1 MFYNFNYFNNLRK
14 LKFVCFSWKIKCLIL
29 LMHGATMKLI
39 LLTVIADAQMMSPF
53 NIESVKDVKYV
64 KWE

>member
-1 MFYNFNYFNNLRK
+1 
-14 LKFVCFSWKIKCLIL
+14 
-29 LMHGATMKLI
+29 MHGATMKLI